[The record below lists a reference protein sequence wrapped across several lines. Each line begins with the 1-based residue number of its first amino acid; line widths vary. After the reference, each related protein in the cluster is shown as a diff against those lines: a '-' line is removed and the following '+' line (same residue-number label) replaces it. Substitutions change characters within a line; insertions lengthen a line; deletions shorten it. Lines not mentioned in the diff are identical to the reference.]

1 MSSKINESLEIPDL
15 LYLKNNM
22 DKHNIYYSLLKLVTE
37 KIRLIPNYEILK
49 NEIELVL
56 LVCNIIEN
64 VVKKNNKTK
73 IDKKQ
78 LVIDIFSSVF
88 GLSPPDILSLKITI
102 DFLFNNKLIKQ
113 ISLKKYIKSKSLYFL
128 VKLTGL

>member
-78 LVIDIFSSVF
+78 LVIDIFSGVF
-88 GLSPPDILSLKITI
+88 GLSPTDIISLKITI

>member
-78 LVIDIFSSVF
+78 LVIDIFTTVF
-88 GLSPPDILSLKITI
+88 GNQIDILSLKITI

-113 ISLKKYIKSKSLYFL
+113 ISLKKYIKSKSLYFI

>member
-64 VVKKNNKTK
+64 IVKKNKKTK

-78 LVIDIFSSVF
+78 LVIDIFTTVF
-88 GLSPPDILSLKITI
+88 GNQIDILSLKITI

-113 ISLKKYIKSKSLYFL
+113 ISLKKYIKSKSLYFI

>member
-78 LVIDIFSSVF
+78 LVIDIFSTVF
-88 GLSPPDILSLKITI
+88 GLSPPDIISLKITI

>member
-78 LVIDIFSSVF
+78 LVIDIFTTVF
-88 GLSPPDILSLKITI
+88 GNQIDILSLKITI

>member
-56 LVCNIIEN
+56 LVCNLIEN
-64 VVKKNNKTK
+64 IVKKNNRTK

-78 LVIDIFSSVF
+78 LVIDIFTTVF
-88 GLSPPDILSLKITI
+88 GNQIDILSLKITI

>member
-64 VVKKNNKTK
+64 IVKKNNKTK

-78 LVIDIFSSVF
+78 LVIDIFTTVF
-88 GLSPPDILSLKITI
+88 GNQIDILSLKITI

-113 ISLKKYIKSKSLYFL
+113 ISLKKYIKSKSLYFI